1 MEITKIGT
9 ANAAAD
15 KTPVQLFIEN
25 VQEKTSNRAEQK
37 QKNTHL
43 NVQTSDELIF
53 SAPEVQHNSDLK
65 LAQILNKYNLGKELT
80 MEELHYLEEHSPDTA
95 KKVRQMMAERKQI
108 EAIMKKAKTKSQ
120 AMLSAALVMNNVN
133 KSTNNPIEANLRLK
147 HLRNVVNEYEKSAE
161 FRAKADIE
169 LELAKNP
176 SDKLRREA
184 EKAEKAENT
193 NANQTAQTAENA
205 NTQQDTQDVQ
215 NTQNLLG
222 QSENAENTAKTE
234 KKTDTQSYG
243 KTVERSEIE
252 KEEKNDRQKDEKIK
266 RYKSQ
271 HSKTNVDFKV

>member
-1 MEITKIGT
+1 MEIAKIGT
-9 ANAAAD
+9 ANAATD

-25 VQEKTSNRAEQK
+25 VQEKTSNQAEQK
-37 QKNTHL
+37 QKNTRL

-108 EAIMKKAKTKSQ
+108 ESLMKKAKTKSQ

-133 KSTNNPIEANLRLK
+133 KSTNNPTEANLRLK
-147 HLRNVVNEYEKSAE
+147 HLRDVVNEYEKSAE

-176 SDKLRREA
+176 SDKLRKKA
-184 EKAEKAENT
+184 EKAEKAQTAENT
-193 NANQTAQTAENA
+193 NANQTAQTA
-205 NTQQDTQDVQ
+205 NTQQDTQDVK

-222 QSENAENTAKTE
+222 QSENVENTAKTE
-234 KKTDTQSYG
+234 KKSGAQSYD

-252 KEEKNDRQKDEKIK
+252 KEEKADRQKDEKIK

-271 HSKTNVDFKV
+271 HSKTNVDFKI